1 MTHSNHTSPTQS
13 ISPLRQRMTEDMVM
27 RKLKPTTQK
36 GYLRS
41 VKRLAQFLGHSPH
54 SATAEELRC
63 FQLDL
68 VNQGATSPSING
80 LLSGLHF
87 LFDVTLNNPDVLS
100 KMSTIYQPRKIP
112 VVLSPKEVK
121 QLLDAAV
128 SLKYKAALSTA
139 YGAGLRASEVTHLKV
154 SDIDSQR
161 MLIHVEQGKG
171 DRDRQAMLSPVLLR
185 LLRQWW
191 CFGQREHQ
199 MLKGGWLFPGQ
210 DPVNPISTRQLS
222 RACHAAAT
230 LAEITKPV
238 SLHTLRHSFA
248 THLLEQHVDIRV
260 IQVLLGHKKLET
272 TALYSQVATNTLR
285 DTQSPLDLL
294 KVTTTG

>member
-1 MTHSNHTSPTQS
+1 M
-13 ISPLRQRMTEDMVM
+13 IEDMAM

-54 SATAEELRC
+54 TATAEELRC

-68 VNQGATSPSING
+68 VNQGATSTTING

-87 LFDVTLNNPDVLS
+87 LFDVTLNNPDALRN
-100 KMSTIYQPRKIP
+100 MSTIYQPRKIP
-112 VVLSPKEVK
+112 IVLSQQEIK

-171 DRDRQAMLSPVLLR
+171 DRDRQAMLSPVLLN

-191 CFGQREHQ
+191 CFGQRERQ

-210 DPVNPISTRQLS
+210 NPVNPISTRQLH
-222 RACHAAAT
+222 RACRAAAT
-230 LAEITKPV
+230 LAEITKHV

-248 THLLEQHVDIRV
+248 THLLEQNVDIRV

-294 KVTTTG
+294 ELTTIG